1 MSGFKYRVRYTRK
14 GNTSEIPLT
23 EDVVGVGAL
32 SALNVFH
39 RTMQLQSKMSNDK
52 KTVLRPKLAPS
63 DYSIVSIAILYNTD
77 PSGWNKGE
85 TVESPFDLPVGSKN
99 PDLRRVQP
107 LNEENMMAFMATVGD
122 GRLAQ

>member
-1 MSGFKYRVRYTRK
+1 MGAFKYRIRYTRK
-14 GNTSEIPLT
+14 GNASELPLT
-23 EDVVGVGAL
+23 EDVDGVGAI

-39 RTMQLQSKMSNDK
+39 RTLQLQAKMSSDK

-85 TVESPFDLPVGSKN
+85 TVESPFDLPAGAKN
-99 PDLRRVQP
+99 PDLRPVQP
-107 LNEENMMAFMATVGD
+107 LNHDNMMAFMATVGP
-122 GRLAQ
+122 GRLAE

>member
-14 GNTSEIPLT
+14 GNTSEIPCV
-23 EDVVGVGAL
+23 EDVTGVGAL
-32 SALNVFH
+32 SALNAFH
-39 RTMQLQSKMSNDK
+39 RTMQLQAQLSSDK

-85 TVESPFDLPVGSKN
+85 TVESPFDLPAKSKN
-99 PDLRRVQP
+99 PDLRPIQP
-107 LNEENMMAFMATVGD
+107 LNQDNMMAFMETAVG
-122 GRLAQ
+122 GRLAE